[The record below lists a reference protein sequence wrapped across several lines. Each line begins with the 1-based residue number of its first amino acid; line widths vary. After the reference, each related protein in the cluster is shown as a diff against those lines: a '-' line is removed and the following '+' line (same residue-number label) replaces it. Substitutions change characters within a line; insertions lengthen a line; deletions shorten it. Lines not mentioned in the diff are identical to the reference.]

1 VRIAP
6 HPLIYDWNHDAVAEG
21 PQKPVAMLDD
31 ETLRDGLQS
40 PSVRN
45 PTIDEKIGILHHMDA
60 LGIDT
65 ADIGLPGAGPKVARD
80 VERLARAIGEGRLR
94 IRANCAARTM
104 ISDIRPIAEIQQ
116 RTGVPIE
123 CGAFIGSSPIRQFAE
138 GWTLDFLQKTTEE
151 AITFAV
157 TEKVDVMYV
166 TEDTTRA
173 DPESLRRLFTTAIR
187 VGAKRLCV
195 ADTVGHATPNGAKA
209 VVTFVK
215 SVIAELGADVGID
228 WHGHRDRGFGVASSI
243 AALEAGATRLHGA
256 ALGIGERCGNTSI
269 DLLMVNLVMMGYR
282 DNDLTGLPA
291 YMQAVSSA
299 CDVPIAPNYPV
310 IGSDAFRTATGVH
323 AAAVVKAFRKGD
335 RALMDAVYAAVPA
348 SLVGRQQEIEVGPM
362 SGRSNVVFWLESRG
376 LPATDEIVD
385 RIFAAAKASNRTLT
399 HDQVQNIAGGE
410 AKLKPAG
417 AKLLTARRKGF

>member
-6 HPLIYDWNHDAVAEG
+6 HPLIYDWNHDAVAAG
-21 PQKPVAMLDD
+21 PSRPVAMLDD

-40 PSVRN
+40 PSVRT
-45 PTIDEKIGILHHMDA
+45 PTIDEKIEILHHMDA

-80 VERLARAIGEGRLR
+80 VERLARAIADGKLT

-104 ISDIRPIAEIQQ
+104 VADIRPIAEVQQ

-123 CGAFIGSSPIRQFAE
+123 CGAFIGSSPVRQYAE
-138 GWTLDFLQKTTEE
+138 GWTLDFLQKATED
-151 AITFAV
+151 ALAFAAREGV
-157 TEKVDVMYV
+157 TVMYV

-187 VGAKRLCV
+187 CGAKRLCV
-195 ADTVGHATPNGAKA
+195 ADTVGHATPDGAKA

-215 SVIAELGADVGID
+215 SLIAELGVDVGID
-228 WHGHRDRGFGVASSI
+228 WHGHRDRGFGTASSL
-243 AALEAGATRLHGA
+243 AALAAGATRLHGA
-256 ALGIGERCGNTSI
+256 ALGIGERCGNTPI

-282 DNDLTGLPA
+282 DNDLTTLPA
-291 YMQAVSSA
+291 YCRAVA
-299 CDVPIAPNYPV
+299 RVCDVRIAPNYPV
-310 IGSDAFRTATGVH
+310 VGADAFRTATGVH

-362 SGRSNVVFWLESRG
+362 SGKSNVIFWLESRG

-399 HDQVQNIAGGE
+399 HEQVQSIAGGD

-417 AKLLTARRKGF
+417 AKLETARRRGF